1 MYVNTIALKKIIG
14 ERVQVEGIINID
26 VDLGYL
32 DSTVHLD
39 ACGALKKEE
48 TKQSDAHVADLL
60 RKSIQSLRQIE
71 PR

>member
-48 TKQSDAHVADLL
+48 NK
-60 RKSIQSLRQIE
+60 
-71 PR
+71 P